1 VTADIGRFSS
11 IDREI
16 GAGLLRAAADFDA
29 DLMSMG
35 AYSTSRL
42 RELILGGVTRY
53 VLAHSDLPVI
63 MNR

>member
-1 VTADIGRFSS
+1 
-11 IDREI
+11 
-16 GAGLLRAAADFDA
+16 
-29 DLMSMG
+29 MSMG

-53 VLAHSDLPVI
+53 VLENANLPVL